1 MRIRFNAPTLA
12 KTALIALVCVT
23 ALSAC
28 QTDSRA
34 GKGQLNLSS
43 GAKRGLQTYMD
54 KIFPT
59 IFAAS
64 TNGRGYS
71 YYFCETGGCRD
82 TVSTYQ
88 GVLDDCQ
95 KRSNSTCRLL
105 AISRRIVWKKANG
118 EAYTL
123 EELVSSPQ
131 PNISMG
137 AIDLCTKA
145 YDKERHNWST
155 KDSAAP
161 YIAQILKRGFTA
173 DFCAKLNNQM
183 PQPQIDVGAIDL
195 CNKAFDKENRQ
206 WSKQAASLPYITE
219 AKDRGFTSDFC
230 ADLTSARN

>member
-1 MRIRFNAPTLA
+1 MRIRFNVPSLA
-12 KTALIALVCVT
+12 QAALIALVCVT

-43 GAKRGLQTYMD
+43 GTKRGLQTYMD

-105 AISRRIVWKKANG
+105 AVSRRIVWKKANG

-123 EELVSSPQ
+123 EELVSTPQ
-131 PNISMG
+131 PN
-137 AIDLCTKA
+137 ARTPTIDLCAGA
-145 YDKERHNWST
+145 YDQERHNWSSE
-155 KDSAAP
+155 DAAAP
-161 YIAQILKRGFTA
+161 YIAEILKRGLTA
-173 DFCAKLNNQM
+173 DFCAK
-183 PQPQIDVGAIDL
+183 V
-195 CNKAFDKENRQ
+195 
-206 WSKQAASLPYITE
+206 AST
-219 AKDRGFTSDFC
+219 D
-230 ADLTSARN
+230 N